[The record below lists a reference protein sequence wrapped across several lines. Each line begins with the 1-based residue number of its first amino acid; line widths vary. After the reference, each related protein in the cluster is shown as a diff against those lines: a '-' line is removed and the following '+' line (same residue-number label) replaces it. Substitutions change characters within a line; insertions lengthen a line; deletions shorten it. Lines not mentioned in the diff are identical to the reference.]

1 MSETDGQPAPAK
13 VAKVSCG
20 GICICMYV
28 CVYMFV
34 CMHACMYVS
43 MYVCMYT
50 HTHTHTH
57 THRKLLQTSGRQG
70 AGHRPCQG
78 EQGTQGNVFLI
89 CSSCVPDVFLMADL
103 VKENKALKAQI
114 LKSALYRNFRQTC
127 KLSLETPHR
136 HVKSLKQTCKV
147 SLETPHRPVKSLK
160 QTCKVP

>member
-1 MSETDGQPAPAK
+1 MY
-13 VAKVSCG
+13 V
-20 GICICMYV
+20 CMYV
-28 CVYMFV
+28 CMYDVSLCVYTYV
-34 CMHACMYVS
+34 CVYHVS

-57 THRKLLQTSGRQG
+57 THRKLLQTSGREG
-70 AGHRPCQG
+70 AGDRPCQG

-127 KLSLETPHR
+127 KLSL
-136 HVKSLKQTCKV
+136 
-147 SLETPHRPVKSLK
+147 
-160 QTCKVP
+160 